1 MGSDLETGS
10 GVRPVRPRLAFVV
23 THPIQ
28 YYVPIYRLLAHRD
41 DVEVKV
47 FFTWHAGQASQFDPG
62 FQREIAWDIP
72 LTEGYAFEAIK
83 NSATDS
89 GPHRFGGIQCP
100 DLADRIQNWQPDAV
114 HLTGY
119 AYDAH
124 LRLLWTLRR
133 QGVPVLF
140 RGDSHLLDAAPAWK
154 RLLKRFVLSRVFAWP
169 EVFLY
174 TGQNNR
180 RYYEAF
186 GVPACKLVA
195 CPHSIEVQRFAENAE
210 LHEREAGEWRASLG
224 LPAANPILLFAGK
237 FETKKR
243 PVELMRAFRQFGHAS
258 LRLVMLGDGPLRPAV
273 EAEAALAPELIRVLP
288 FQNQSRM
295 PATYR
300 LGDIFVLP
308 SAHDET
314 WGLAVNEALA
324 CGRPVLVSDKVGCAV
339 DVVKPGRNGEVFRA
353 DDWADFHRALDRL
366 VPQLRLGEKLRRFPD
381 SLRGA
386 DIADTAECILSGLKA
401 TGHRT
406 ARGGDC

>member
-1 MGSDLETGS
+1 MES
-10 GVRPVRPRLAFVV
+10 GPCGRNVRRRLAFVV

-28 YYVPIYRLLAHRD
+28 YYAPIYRLLASRD

-47 FFTWHAGQASQFDPG
+47 FFTWHAGQAGRFDPG

-72 LTEGYAFEAIK
+72 LTDGYDFEAVK
-83 NSATDS
+83 NTAADS
-89 GPHRFGGIQCP
+89 GPHRFGGIRCP
-100 DLADRIQNWQPDAV
+100 DLADRVRAWQPDAV

-154 RLLKRFVLSRVFAWP
+154 RHLKRLVLSRLFAWP

-186 GVPACKLVA
+186 GVPVRKLVA
-195 CPHSIEVQRFAENAE
+195 CPHSIAVRRFADNAE
-210 LHEREAGEWRASLG
+210 QREREAVEWRASLG
-224 LPAANPILLFAGK
+224 LPAMPPVLLFAGK
-237 FETKKR
+237 FESKKR
-243 PVELMRAFRQFGHAS
+243 PVELVRAFRQLGRTD

-273 EAEAALAPELIRVLP
+273 EAEAALSPELIRVLP
-288 FQNQSRM
+288 FQNQSCM
-295 PATYR
+295 PVTYR

-308 SAHDET
+308 SAHGET

-339 DVVKPGRNGEVFRA
+339 DLVKPGRNGEVFRA
-353 DDWADFHRALDRL
+353 DDWADFGHALKRL
-366 VPQLRLGEKLRRFPD
+366 LPQFRPANMLRSFPD
-381 SLRGA
+381 LLRGA
-386 DIADTAECILSGLKA
+386 DASDTVAGIMSGLEA
-401 TGHRT
+401 AGQGI
-406 ARGGDC
+406 ARGGND

>member
-1 MGSDLETGS
+1 MPAEPQPRAGGQR
-10 GVRPVRPRLAFVV
+10 VRRRLAFVV

-28 YYVPIYRLLAHRD
+28 YYVPIYRLLASRD

-47 FFTWHAGQASQFDPG
+47 FFTWHAGQVGRFDPG

-72 LTEGYAFEAIK
+72 LTEAYDFEAVK
-83 NSATDS
+83 NTAPDS
-89 GPHRFGGIQCP
+89 GPHRFGGIRCP
-100 DLADRIQNWQPDAV
+100 DLADRVRAWQPDAV

-133 QGVPVLF
+133 QDVPVLF

-154 RLLKRFVLSRVFAWP
+154 RHLKRFVLSRLFAWP

-186 GVPACKLVA
+186 GVPARKLVA

-210 LHEREAGEWRASLG
+210 LHEREAVDWRASLG
-224 LPAANPILLFAGK
+224 LPVASLILLFAGK
-237 FETKKR
+237 FEPKKR
-243 PVELMRAFRQFGHAS
+243 PVELMRAFRQFGHAN

-295 PATYR
+295 PMAYR